1 MIRKLAPAKRESF
14 LNAALKLF
22 VASGVQNTSTAAIAK
37 EAGTASGTLFLY
49 FPTKQDLI
57 NELVLKIAREQSE
70 YMKTLLGPSLSVRDT
85 FLTIWSGSIRWLL
98 ENMDIYEFNQQ
109 VRDSGLV
116 EESVV
121 QETGKFF
128 SFYYEAIQRG
138 LEEEMIKPYPADL
151 IGGFLYQDIAATMN
165 LLRTQSNARKQEEII
180 QMGFDIFW
188 DGIRAGSIK
197 RPPTSPVR

>member
-1 MIRKLAPAKRESF
+1 MIRKLAPDKRENF

-22 VASGVQNTSTAAIAK
+22 VANGVQNTSTAAIAQ

-70 YMKTLLGPSLSVRDT
+70 YMKALLNSSLSVQDT
-85 FLTIWSGSIRWLL
+85 FFTIWSGSIRWLL
-98 ENMDIYEFNQQ
+98 ENMDLYEFNQQ
-109 VRDSGLV
+109 IRDTNLV
-116 EESVV
+116 EKSVV
-121 QETGKFF
+121 QESGKFF

-138 LEEEMIKPYPADL
+138 LQEDLLKPYPADL
-151 IGGFLYQDIAATMN
+151 IGGFLYQDIVATMN
-165 LLRTQSNARKQEEII
+165 LLRNQSNRRKQAEII

-188 DGIRAGSIK
+188 NGIRNA
-197 RPPTSPVR
+197 